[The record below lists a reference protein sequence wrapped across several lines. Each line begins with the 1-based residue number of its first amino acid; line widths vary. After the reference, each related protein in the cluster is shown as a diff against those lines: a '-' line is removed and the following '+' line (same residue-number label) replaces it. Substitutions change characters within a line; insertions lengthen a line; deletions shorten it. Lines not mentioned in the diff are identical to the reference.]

1 MLQII
6 QGDVFELCIDI
17 DGIDHNLIEKITFS
31 SKSLGLNEPLQY
43 YDGRFTIRIEGERTK
58 VFPIGFSGYDLTLT
72 LLGGESL
79 TIKHGEKIEVLKKIN
94 LVQNE

>member
-6 QGDVFELCIDI
+6 QGDIFELCIDI
-17 DGIDHNLIEKITFS
+17 KDIDHSLIEKAMFS
-31 SKSLGLNEPLQY
+31 SKSLGLNETLEY
-43 YDGRFTIRIEGERTK
+43 YDGRFTIRIEGEHTK

-79 TIKHGEKIEVLKKIN
+79 TIKHGEKIEVLKKVN
-94 LVQNE
+94 MVQNE